1 MLYHLNPRD
10 QVRPAL
16 EPPVGPQRLTVT
28 QHQLHHQPKLY
39 LLKH

>member
-10 QVRPAL
+10 EVRPAL

-28 QHQLHHQPKLY
+28 QHQYIISQSSTC
-39 LLKH
+39 